1 MRREVIGMLDMFNS
15 AAITEAVRLL
25 VQSRAKLAADCAA
38 SDTVQVGST
47 ELFREGPGRPAY
59 PITGLSIAATLQD
72 EESEPEPVTI
82 SEISSLTT
90 LRLASPCSG
99 TYNVSRAASVGLAE
113 PRLSLGSEAAVSD
126 GRPEAIIDPATSALP
141 AVAVF
146 ERKGEMSC
154 DGGNRVYRQ
163 RRVVDVYYVRRRRV
177 GEEAGVEQ
185 KQAVQALVNLLMED
199 MYLGGT
205 CSDCWV
211 SGWDFQPQQQE
222 GYDWAALDVSL
233 VELTVEAWRVWDK

>member
-1 MRREVIGMLDMFNS
+1 MLDMFDS

-25 VQSRAKLAADCAA
+25 AQSRVKLAADCAA
-38 SDTVQVGST
+38 TDTVQVGST

-72 EESEPEPVTI
+72 GASGPEAVTI
-82 SEISSLTT
+82 AEVSSLDT
-90 LRLASPCSG
+90 LRLSAPCIG
-99 TYNVSRAASVGLAE
+99 TYRTANGASIGLAQG
-113 PRLSLGSEAAVSD
+113 RLTLGSEAAVSE

-146 ERKGEMSC
+146 ERKGEMSS

-163 RRVVDVYYVRRRRV
+163 RRVIDVYYIRRRQA
-177 GEEAGVEQ
+177 GEETGVEQ

-205 CSDCWV
+205 CADAWV
-211 SGWDFQPQQQE
+211 SGWDFEPQQRE
-222 GYDWAALDVSL
+222 GYEWAAIDVSR
-233 VELTVEAWRVWDK
+233 VELTAESWELWDK